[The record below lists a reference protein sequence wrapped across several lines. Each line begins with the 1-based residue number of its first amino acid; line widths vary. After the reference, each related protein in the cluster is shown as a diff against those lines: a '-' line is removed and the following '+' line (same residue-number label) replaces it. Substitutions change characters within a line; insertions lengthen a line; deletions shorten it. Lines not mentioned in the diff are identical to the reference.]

1 MGRLYWPLI
10 ILGNLFPV
18 KFARADTDYAQYV
31 NVFTGTTGGG
41 NMFPGVVAAP
51 FAMVKLGPD
60 VSSGTKDAYSGYL
73 ADGSFTGFSMMH
85 ESGTGGAPKY
95 GVISQM
101 PVVGNVDNPLADLST
116 GRAAADEGF
125 VGYYKASLASGVTV
139 ELAATEHA
147 GLYEYSFPEGNS
159 SIVIDVSHVLPSYR
173 GSGWSQGYSNGSFA
187 IFEDHFQGSGTY
199 NNGWN
204 LAPDWTIYFCG
215 TFDTD
220 PVSAKTFTGTG
231 TTLDSYDSEFGVWTS
246 GSYRQGGVFTFNE
259 TSVKSRVGISF
270 ISYRKACQNV
280 HNEISGDTSLQTL
293 VDSATSK
300 WNREILGKITTS
312 STNTTDLEL
321 LYTNLYGM
329 NLIPSN
335 RTGEN
340 PDWDSDEPY
349 YDDIFTFWDLFRCS
363 TALTHIIQP
372 VAYEEQIRSII
383 DVWRHE
389 GYLPDARSSNFN
401 GRTQGGSNADN
412 VLADAY
418 VKGVR
423 GSIDWQDGY
432 SAMVK
437 DAEEVPENND
447 DPTSPDSS
455 DKEGRGALPDWLKY
469 GYITPTYNRAVSRA
483 VEYSVNDFALY
494 QVAKGLGEKADASKY
509 LKRSRN
515 WRNHWNPNATSQG
528 HSGFVVPRLA
538 SGSFVEQDPLS
549 CGGCYW
555 GDAYYQGLPWEYS
568 MNAHHDVDTLIKY
581 VGGNDSFV
589 DRLDLMFQ
597 PGLVN
602 TGGGTIF
609 NAANEPSFTTPYL
622 YNFVGRQDL
631 AVNRS
636 RTVAKT
642 YYNTGPSGI
651 PGNSDAGAMQ
661 TWILW
666 NMIGLYPLTG
676 QTTFL
681 IGSPWFS
688 DMEIDLGTGR
698 TLNITS
704 SGGNSDDAY
713 YVQSLKVNGKR
724 WDKAWVTW
732 DDVFADGGSLEF
744 ELGEDPVLWA
754 TGPAPPSPGSESQ

>member
-1 MGRLYWPLI
+1 
-10 ILGNLFPV
+10 
-18 KFARADTDYAQYV
+18 
-31 NVFTGTTGGG
+31 
-41 NMFPGVVAAP
+41 
-51 FAMVKLGPD
+51 MVKLGPD
-60 VSSGTKDAYSGYL
+60 VSSGTEDPYSGYL
-73 ADGSFTGFSMMH
+73 PDGAFTGFSMMH

-95 GVISQM
+95 GVVSQM
-101 PVVGNVDNPLADLST
+101 PVVGNVTNPLANLST
-116 GRAAADEGF
+116 GRSSADEGS
-125 VGYYKASLASGVTV
+125 VGYYKASLASGVIV

-147 GLYEYSFPEGNS
+147 GLYEYSFPDGNSS

-173 GSGWSQGYSNGSFA
+173 GKGWSQSYSNGSFS
-187 IFEDHFQGSGTY
+187 IWEDNHYEGSGTY
-199 NNGWN
+199 NGGWN

-215 TFDTD
+215 KFDAE

-231 TTLDSYDSEFGVWTS
+231 TTLDSYDSEPGVWTS
-246 GSYRQGGVFTFNE
+246 GSYRQGGVFTFEEKN
-259 TSVKSRVGISF
+259 VKSRVGISF
-270 ISYRKACQNV
+270 ISYRKACVNL
-280 HNEISGDTSLQTL
+280 HDEIPSDTSLQTL
-293 VDSATSK
+293 VNSAKSK
-300 WNREILGKITTS
+300 WNAEIFGKITTS
-312 STNTTDLEL
+312 STKTSDLAL

-335 RTGEN
+335 RTDEN
-340 PDWDSDEPY
+340 PDWVSNEPY

-372 VAYEEQIRSII
+372 VAYEEQLRSII

-389 GYLPDARSSNFN
+389 GFLPDARSSNFN

-432 SAMVK
+432 SAMVR
-437 DAEEVPENND
+437 DAEKVPVNNH
-447 DPTSPDSS
+447 DPVSPDSS
-455 DKEGRGALPDWLKY
+455 DKEGRGALPDWINY

-483 VEYSVNDFALY
+483 VEYSANDFGLY
-494 QVAKGLGEKADASKY
+494 QVAKGLGERSDASKY

-528 HSGFVVPRLA
+528 HSGFVAPRLA
-538 SGSFVEQDPLS
+538 NGSFIEQDPLS

-568 MNAHHDVDTLIKY
+568 MNAHHDVDTLIQY
-581 VGGNDSFV
+581 VGGEDRFV

-597 PGLVN
+597 
-602 TGGGTIF
+602 TGIISAGTIF

-631 AVNRS
+631 AVKRS

-642 YYNTGPSGI
+642 YYNTGTGGI

-681 IGSPWFS
+681 IGSPWLS
-688 DMEIDLGTGR
+688 DMEIDLGTGNI
-698 TLNITS
+698 LNITS
-704 SGGNSDDAY
+704 TGGNSDDAY
-713 YVQSLKVNGKR
+713 YVQSLKVNGKS

-754 TGPAPPSPGSESQ
+754 TGPAPPSPASEAQ